1 MHSET
6 AIEDSMKPIPQTK
19 QSSYRPEIDGIR
31 AFAVTAVIINH
42 FNKEILPSGYLG
54 VDIFFVISG
63 FVITSSLADR
73 PSKNLGDFLAGFYT
87 RRIKRLV
94 PALVLFVLITSILIC
109 LFNPS
114 PTGSL
119 RTGITSLFGLSNL
132 YLLKQSTDYFAA
144 STELNVFTH
153 TWSLGVEE
161 QFYFLF
167 PLLVWF
173 TGFSRLAIKGSRNLF
188 WVMGILSFASLI
200 AFVYSYKTNQPAA
213 YFLMPTRLWEM
224 GAGCLL
230 FLSLKHF
237 NRFFRTLE
245 KVPPLIVTGAVVAV
259 LFVPLQFAVQATFA
273 IVVLTAVLITYLRSG
288 TAAHNLFTH
297 PRVVYIGLISYSLYL
312 WHWGVLSI
320 SRWTIGIHWWSV
332 PFQIALMLLLSIA
345 SYRYVETP
353 LRRSD
358 WSAVRWKSIMYGLGA
373 CATAAIFLVSFDK
386 FLSNY
391 LYTGAVSQIEKQYQI
406 KSSSPSIVTS
416 CNIYTD
422 EVSSLEISSKCG
434 FDKEIHRPTIYLI
447 GDSHIN
453 QFHDSIVDYA
463 AIKEANI
470 RSVWGNFCLFPAA
483 VITQDYHVNG
493 VTYSGFNCYKMQNQL
508 EKSLIKKVKRGD
520 VVFIGNAL
528 YAKFSENWRTQ
539 TAFFDTNGNP
549 LDSKTAATYY
559 SQRLRLVADQLVENG
574 VKVVIFL
581 DSAQFPNLLA
591 GGRQCEPEW
600 FRPFISED
608 CFIPKS
614 TFLEERDKNFGWIS
628 QWADGSRKF
637 VWDAIDPTTCN
648 ETMCLASHYSD
659 SNHFKDYYARYLFS
673 LFIRRF
679 PNLSVHQ
686 KVSKFAVG
694 FMALVFL
701 VAVRILVT
709 RLMTYSGSHSDE
721 VQFNCP
727 GP

>member
-1 MHSET
+1 
-6 AIEDSMKPIPQTK
+6 MKPTPTPSTK
-19 QSSYRPEIDGIR
+19 QYSYRPEIDGIR

-63 FVITSSLADR
+63 FVITSSLAGR

-114 PTGSL
+114 TTGSL

-167 PLLVWF
+167 PFLVWF
-173 TGFSRLAIKGSRNLF
+173 TGFGRLAIKGSRNLF
-188 WVMGILSFASLI
+188 WVMGVLSFASLI

-213 YFLMPTRLWEM
+213 YFLMPTRLWEL

-230 FLSLKHF
+230 FLGLKHS
-237 NRFFRTLE
+237 NRFLRALE
-245 KVPPLIVTGAVVAV
+245 KFPPLIATGAVVAV
-259 LFVPLQFAVQATFA
+259 LFAPLQFAVQATFA
-273 IVVLTAVLITYLRSG
+273 IVVLTAVLITCLRSG

-332 PFQIALMLLLSIA
+332 PFQVALILLLSNV

-353 LRRSD
+353 LRHSN
-358 WSAVRWKSIMYGLGA
+358 WSAVRWKSIVYGLGA
-373 CATAAIFLVSFDK
+373 CAIAAIFLVSFDK
-386 FLSNY
+386 FLSSY
-391 LYTGAVSQIEKQYQI
+391 LYTGAASQIEKQYQI
-406 KSSSPSIVTS
+406 TSRLPSIVTS

-422 EVSSLEISSKCG
+422 EVSSLEIASKCG
-434 FDKEIHRPTIYLI
+434 FDNDIHRPTIYLV
-447 GDSHIN
+447 GDSHIQ
-453 QFHDSIVDYA
+453 QFLNPIADYA
-463 AIKEANI
+463 VIRDANI
-470 RSVWGNFCLFPAA
+470 RSVWGNNCLFPAA

-493 VTYSGFNCYKMQNQL
+493 VTYSGVNCYERQNQL

-528 YAKFSENWRTQ
+528 YFQFSGNWTYPQ
-539 TAFFDTNGNP
+539 STFFDINGNP
-549 LDSKTAATYY
+549 LDIKTAAIYY
-559 SQRLRLVADQLVENG
+559 SQHLRLVTDQLVKKG

-581 DSAQFPNLLA
+581 DSAQFPNLRYS
-591 GGRQCEPEW
+591 GGELCEPQW

-608 CFIPKS
+608 CFISKS
-614 TFLEERDKNFGWIS
+614 NFLEGRDKNFGWIF

-637 VWDAIDPTTCN
+637 VWDALDPTTCN
-648 ETMCLASHYSD
+648 ETMCLAAHYRD

-673 LFIRRF
+673 LFIRRY
-679 PNLSVHQ
+679 PNL
-686 KVSKFAVG
+686 
-694 FMALVFL
+694 M
-701 VAVRILVT
+701 
-709 RLMTYSGSHSDE
+709 
-721 VQFNCP
+721 
-727 GP
+727 